1 MKGLLVKDL
10 KLMMSGRGVYLGV
23 VLVIAF
29 LDVLGIVTDGG
40 HSVDLGIKSA
50 ITAAIAVGTK
60 SYDFYENGMSY
71 LLTLPVSRR
80 EYVRESYLFAV
91 LGGAVLT
98 LIFGLTG
105 IAAMALTGS
114 EPGAYLVF
122 LSDMLKSFGIILLL
136 VALLIPFYLQFGV
149 KRSSYIAVL
158 VVLAIA
164 LGAVIVLF
172 TALDSGVAI
181 ATAMQAGLKTLV
193 KFPVILLVLAG
204 SYIVSVIMMERKD
217 F

>member
-23 VLVIAF
+23 VFVIAY
-29 LDVLGIVTDGG
+29 LDVLGIVTNGVY
-40 HSVDLGIKSA
+40 SVDLGIKSA
-50 ITAAIAVGTK
+50 LMASIAVGTK

-71 LLTLPVSRR
+71 LLTLPISRR

-91 LGGAVLT
+91 LGGTALT

-105 IAAMALTGS
+105 IAAMAITGS
-114 EPGAYLVF
+114 GTGVYAAS
-122 LSDMLKSFGIILLL
+122 LSDMLISFGIILLL

-158 VVLAIA
+158 IVLAIA

-172 TALDSGVAI
+172 TALDSGAAI

-204 SYIVSVIMMERKD
+204 SYVLSVIIMERKD